1 MANSKN
7 CRTFAP
13 VNNEYNMCSNKN
25 LQIAKEVRDD
35 EFYTCEDDIAREL
48 THYSF
53 NGMIVYCNC
62 DNPDESK
69 FVSYFKDNF
78 EKLGLGLLIAT
89 GYNENGKGYYFTFDG
104 RKSFRSQLKGN
115 GDCFSDECVSLLKT
129 ADIIVTNPPFSL
141 FKEYVKL
148 LMDNSKKFIIIGTES
163 GITYK
168 DVFPY
173 VMEKKM
179 WVGCNMITKFR
190 LPNGE
195 IKKFG
200 NICWYTNVTSNGK
213 RMKLPKNNVK
223 YSNEY
228 KHYDNYDAIEV
239 GSVKKVPND
248 YFGVMGVPVTYM
260 KYLDPMVYDIV
271 GVSSSSRENA
281 GKYFLGGSTRPILNG
296 KKKFTRLFIKKREN
310 NVKKAI

>member
-1 MANSKN
+1 MSTN
-7 CRTFAP
+7 R
-13 VNNEYNMCSNKN
+13 N
-25 LQIAKEVRDD
+25 LQAAKAAKYD

-48 THYSF
+48 KNYSF
-53 NGMIVYCNC
+53 KGLSVYCNC
-62 DNPDESK
+62 DDWHESK
-69 FVSYFKDNF
+69 FVSFFLSNF
-78 EKLGLGLLIAT
+78 HKLGLARLIAS
-89 GYNENGKGYYFTFDG
+89 GYNENGKGYFASFDG
-104 RKSFRSQLKGN
+104 RKFVTRRLNGT
-115 GDCFSDECVSLLKT
+115 GDCFSDECVSILKEC
-129 ADIIVTNPPFSL
+129 DIVVTNPPFSL

-148 LMDNSKKFIIIGTES
+148 LMDYNKKFIIVGTES

-173 VMEKKM
+173 VKNEKM

-190 LPNGE
+190 TPSGE

-200 NICWYTNVTSNGK
+200 NICWYTNVVSKGE
-213 RMKLPKNNVK
+213 RMSIKGGTL

-239 GSVKKVPND
+239 SSVKNVPTD
-248 YFGVMGVPVTYM
+248 YFGVMGVPVNYM
-260 KYLDPMVYDIV
+260 KYLDPMIYEIV